1 VARISLALLTVALAS
16 TLFGVQATAQEFR
29 DSKLDSASPF
39 AGRGLTCSNPQ
50 NVHVVIPKPFAE
62 RAKLKARL
70 ANLLRESLYDDA
82 KGIVN
87 IGRDKEIKNLASK
100 LKDEK
105 AH

>member
-1 VARISLALLTVALAS
+1 VARISFALLTIALAS
-16 TLFGVQATAQEFR
+16 TLFRVQATAQALR
-29 DSKLDSASPF
+29 DPKLDLASPF
-39 AGRGLTCSNPQ
+39 VGGTLTCSNPQ

-82 KGIVN
+82 KGIAN
-87 IGRDKEIKNLASK
+87 IGRDKEIRNLASK
-100 LKDEK
+100 LKDDK